1 MPQTFKSFLFYSSI
15 FFFNNA
21 NIAIPTTE
29 PITTAAKNPNGFPIT
44 GNTNIPPWGALNWQL
59 NNIVSAPAVA
69 EPTTHEGITLNGSA
83 AAKGIAPSVINDNPI
98 M

>member
-1 MPQTFKSFLFYSSI
+1 MSQTFKISLFYSTT

-59 NNIVSAPAVA
+59 NNKMLPFMMIKNIIVLVSLELV
-69 EPTTHEGITLNGSA
+69 LRY
-83 AAKGIAPSVINDNPI
+83 
-98 M
+98 